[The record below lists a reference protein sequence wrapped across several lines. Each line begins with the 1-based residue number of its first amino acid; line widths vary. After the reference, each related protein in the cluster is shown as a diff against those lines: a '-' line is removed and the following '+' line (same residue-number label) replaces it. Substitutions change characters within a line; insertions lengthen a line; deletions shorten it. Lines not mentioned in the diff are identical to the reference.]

1 MRHLTSL
8 AIVAVLGGAVGAAAT
23 QLPTLI
29 THFSGTPQARTA
41 PAGFWQTPAIQ
52 GYGKIHYLQDSAYLP
67 RTDKEH
73 KIVFQITQHSGA
85 PDQVNSELDHL
96 ARTVNLYVAAGVP
109 LNRLR
114 FVGAISGSATDAIL
128 SNERYHELFG
138 INNPNSS
145 LIEQLTRAGVDLA
158 VCSQAVAGHHYAY
171 EWIDPHVT
179 LALSSLTTVTSLEEE
194 GYVLMPL

>member
-8 AIVAVLGGAVGAAAT
+8 AIVALLGGVVGAAAT
-23 QLPTLI
+23 HVPKLI
-29 THFSGTPQARTA
+29 ASASGTQNVKTA

-52 GYGKIHYLQDSAYLP
+52 GYGKIHYLPESAYLP
-67 RTDKEH
+67 RTDKVH
-73 KIVFQITQHSGA
+73 KIVFQITEQAEA
-85 PDQVNSELDHL
+85 PDKVNKELDHL

-109 LNRLR
+109 LSQLK

-128 SNERYHELFG
+128 SNEHYHKVFG
-138 INNPNSS
+138 INNPNAP

-158 VCSQAVAGHHYAY
+158 ICSQAVAGHHYPY
-171 EWIDPHVT
+171 DWIDPHVT
-179 LALSSLTTVTSLEEE
+179 LALSSLTTITSLEEE